1 MFCTFFIN
9 LGNIGLEILDLLSI
23 LIHYTQLIW
32 CIGAVSNDKEFWGF
46 KEIRDFNMVLIF
58 FVRFIAFLGC
68 FTRFLKCLIVL
79 SSLEQ
84 IFCREKQ

>member
-23 LIHYTQLIW
+23 LIQLIW
-32 CIGAVSNDKEFWGF
+32 CTGAVSNDKEFWGF
-46 KEIRDFNMVLIF
+46 KEIWDFNMVLIF

-84 IFCREKQ
+84 IFCLEKQ